1 MDGKQAQHVSSALIP
16 VLLFSCLF
24 FLANTNCFFSIDAQ
38 SGPFCAAEQASAPVT
53 HAVSDLHIVIPLN
66 DLLTSVL
73 PSTPLF
79 FSLLILVIQDISG
92 RLFHRRMK
100 GQLTRYG
107 PYQRQFL
114 PYLMATHGM

>member
-1 MDGKQAQHVSSALIP
+1 MDGKQTRHISSILIL

-24 FLANTNCFFSIDAQ
+24 FLANTNCFLSIDTQ

-53 HAVSDLHIVIPLN
+53 HSVNDLHIVITTN
-66 DLLTSVL
+66 DLFASVL
-73 PSTPLF
+73 PSIPLF
-79 FSLLILVIQDISG
+79 FSLLILVLQDISG